1 MRRKTGSAE
10 GRHMKLSFTTLGCPD
25 WTLQEIVKNAYQM
38 GFDGIE
44 FRGIRDEM
52 DMSKLPEFT
61 TDLDKTKELL
71 SRYKVS
77 VSGID
82 VSARFAVVDPE
93 EKERHFDET
102 RRNLKLAAQLNA
114 CTLRVFGGKVPEG
127 YTVERMIPVLAE
139 NLRGMADEAEEC
151 GVVLALET
159 HDDWADSTVVSRVM
173 KKVNHPYIGVLWDMH
188 HPFRFNSEDPEETYA
203 NLSPYIVAVHVKDSI
218 LDENGQTRYVFPG
231 EGDVPIRDMLEML
244 IDGGYEGY
252 ITFEWEKRWHREL
265 PEPEIAFPKFVEKMR
280 EWFE

>member
-1 MRRKTGSAE
+1 
-10 GRHMKLSFTTLGCPD
+10 MKLSFTTLGCPD

-52 DMSKLPEFT
+52 DISKLPEFT

-114 CTLRVFGGKVPEG
+114 RTLRVFGGKVPEG

-159 HDDWADSTVVSRVM
+159 HDDWADSAVVSRVM